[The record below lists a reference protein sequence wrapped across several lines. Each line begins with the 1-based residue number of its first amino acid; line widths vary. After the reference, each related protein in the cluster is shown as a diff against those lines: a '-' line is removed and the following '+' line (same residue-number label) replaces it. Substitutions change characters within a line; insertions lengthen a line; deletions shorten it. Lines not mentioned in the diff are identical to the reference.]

1 MKVKSIVN
9 SILLRRAKLLSQPD
23 TQAFCSDSPDAESK
37 HNADFS
43 NFSTDSNDSTIV
55 LVERLDRK
63 SNCPSMTT
71 ILLLLALLAVFVV
84 LPVIYLLNCFNIMY
98 ERRLN
103 EVHYQPSK
111 KIHDLFNTFHTKSSK
126 PKSLPNPPKPNY
138 DQCRLVTNKD
148 KFDCLPTESPN
159 QQTCEARGCCWIPVH
174 HVETTKPPLDTPD
187 CFYPPNYST
196 YQFFNISET
205 KYGLVAFLRR
215 NFSSTYPHDVE
226 VLKMI
231 VKYETESRLHV
242 KLIDPKVPRYEPP
255 YPEVP
260 IVDGAALSPTY
271 IFKIDS
277 FKPGFKILRNADGTI
292 IFDSNNFLNL
302 IYSNQ
307 FLQISS
313 KLPSKYIYGLGEHRS
328 TFLLSTDWSL
338 FTLFNHDAI
347 PGFKINGYGSHPFYL
362 SMENSSNSHGVFLLN
377 SNAMDVILQP
387 TPAITFRTIGGV
399 LDLYFFMGPTP
410 SDVVSQYTELVGRP
424 FMPPYWALGFHLC
437 RFGYKSLNDTKKVM
451 ERNIKAGIPLDTQ
464 WNDLDYMDNHN
475 DFTYDKAKFGD
486 LPKFVKDLHNRG
498 MHYIPLIDP
507 GVSASEKPNTY
518 PPYDIGM
525 KMDIFVKNSSG
536 QPFIGKVWNSA
547 TTVWPDFTHPNTVN
561 YWTQMLRNLHK
572 QIEFD
577 GLWIDMNEPSNFLS
591 GSFSGCPK
599 SILES
604 PPYTPGLDGGALKF
618 KTMCMSAQHY
628 AGLHYNVHNL
638 FGFTEGVISSFA
650 MAEIRGKRPM
660 VISRS
665 TFSGQGHYTGHWS
678 GDVWSAWT
686 DMRYTIP
693 ELLSFSLFGIP
704 LMGADIC
711 GFNGN
716 TTSSLCN
723 RWMQLG
729 AFYPFSRNHNT
740 DDGIDQDPVAMGNLV
755 VASSKNALRI
765 RYSLLPYLY
774 TLFFKAYKYGET
786 VSRPLFFEFTN
797 DIRTYSI
804 DTQFLWGPALMI
816 IPVLEENAKFVS
828 AYLPK
833 GVWYDFYTRSS
844 IISAGNMYNLSAPL
858 DRIPL
863 MIKGGHILPMQTP
876 MSTTTLSRMTK
887 MQLLVAADRNGQSSG
902 QLYWDDGDSL
912 NSYEEKRYS
921 LISFEMQ
928 ENTLRSKNNF
938 IGTELP
944 PNLGTI
950 VVLGIDIPVKQVT
963 VNGFTTPFKYDTI
976 NRVLSVDGLDVK
988 LNKPIFV
995 SWK

>member
-1 MKVKSIVN
+1 MRIKNVVN
-9 SILLRRAKLLSQPD
+9 SVLLRRAKLLSQPD
-23 TQAFCSDSPDAESK
+23 TQALYDDVTESGAKDIDDFPNFRSDSNESIEVE
-37 HNADFS
+37 S
-43 NFSTDSNDSTIV
+43 
-55 LVERLDRK
+55 VERK
-63 SNCPSMTT
+63 SSCPSLTT
-71 ILLLLALLAVFVV
+71 IILLLALLAVFIV
-84 LPVIYLLNCFNIMY
+84 LPIIYLLSCFNLIY
-98 ERRLN
+98 ERRLD

-111 KIHDLFNTFHTKSSK
+111 KIHDLLNAFHTESTKSNG
-126 PKSLPNPPKPNY
+126 LPIPPKPDYN
-138 DQCRLVTNKD
+138 QCKLVTKAER
-148 KFDCLPTESPN
+148 FDCLSTESPN
-159 QQTCEARGCCWIPVH
+159 QRDCEARGCCWIPVH
-174 HVETTKPPLDTPD
+174 HVHLKKPPLDTPD
-187 CFYPPNYST
+187 CFYPPNYNT
-196 YQFFNISET
+196 YRYVNITET
-205 KYGLVAFLRR
+205 NYGLVAFLKR
-215 NFSSTYPHDVE
+215 NYSSTYPNDVE
-226 VLKMI
+226 LLKMI
-231 VKYETESRLHV
+231 VKYETESRLHI
-242 KLIDPKVPRYEPP
+242 KLIDPNFPRYEPP

-260 IVDGAALSPTY
+260 IVNGAALNPSY
-271 IFKIDS
+271 IFEIDS
-277 FKPGFKILRNADGTI
+277 LKPGFKVLRKEDKTI
-292 IFDSNNFLNL
+292 IFDSNNFQNL

-307 FLQISS
+307 FIQISS

-347 PGFKINGYGSHPFYL
+347 PQFNKNGYGSHPFYL
-362 SMENSSNSHGVFLLN
+362 LLENSSKSHGVFLLN
-377 SNAMDVILQP
+377 SNAMDIILQP
-387 TPAITFRTIGGV
+387 APAITFRTIGGV
-399 LDLYFFMGPTP
+399 LDFYFFMGPTP
-410 SDVVSQYTELVGRP
+410 SDVVSQYTELVRRP

-437 RFGYKSLNDTKKVM
+437 RFGYNSLNDTKKVM

-475 DFTYDKAKFGD
+475 DFTYDKSKFGG

-498 MHYIPLIDP
+498 MHYIPLMDP
-507 GVSASEKPNTY
+507 GISASEIPNTY
-518 PPYDIGM
+518 PPYDTGI

-536 QPFIGKVWNSA
+536 QPFIGKVWNSKS
-547 TTVWPDFTHPNTVN
+547 TVWPDFTHPNTVN
-561 YWTQMLRNLHK
+561 YWTQMLRNLHG

-591 GSFSGCPK
+591 GCPR
-599 SILES
+599 SSLET
-604 PPYTPGLDGGALKF
+604 PPYLPGVDGGALNY

-678 GDVWSAWT
+678 GDVWSAWA

-693 ELLSFSLFGIP
+693 ELLSFSLFGVP

-716 TTSSLCN
+716 TTASLCN

-755 VASSKNALRI
+755 VSSSKNALRI

-786 VSRPLFFEFTN
+786 VSRPLFFEFT
-797 DIRTYSI
+797 DDPKTYAI

-816 IPVLEENAKFVS
+816 IPVLQENHIFVN

-833 GVWYDFYTRSS
+833 GVWYDFYSRSE
-844 IISAGNMYNLSAPL
+844 IISAGTMFNLSAPL
-858 DRIPL
+858 DEIPL
-863 MIKGGHILPMQTP
+863 MIRGGHILPMQAP

-887 MQLLVAADRNGQSSG
+887 MQLLVASDANGLSLG

-921 LISFEMQ
+921 LISFALQ
-928 ENTLRSKNNF
+928 GNTLRSNINF
-938 IGTELP
+938 IGIEVP
-944 PNLGTI
+944 PNLGKI
-950 VVLGIDIPVKQVT
+950 IVLGVRIPVKQVT
-963 VNGFTTPFKYDTI
+963 VNGVTTTPFKYDTI
-976 NRVLSVDGLDVK
+976 NRVLTVDRLNVP
-988 LNKPIFV
+988 LNKPFAV
-995 SWK
+995 AWK